1 MEEKSELE
9 VALEYIADYPE
20 ITETLN
26 DEEFATFFAH
36 PSDVIAEYKRN
47 IEFLKT
53 SFGFTEEM
61 IQENCVAFLN
71 DACHT
76 YKTYTL
82 KRAKN
87 VYFR

>member
-53 SFGFTEEM
+53 SFGFTEQM

-71 DACHT
+71 DACAVVQDL
-76 YKTYTL
+76 YSKE
-82 KRAKN
+82 A
-87 VYFR
+87 